1 MGVVGAEVDAVTD
14 SLIEKVVSIEKRAD
28 ELVERARAQVKE
40 IQEETARRLKE
51 LQERYRNELDHTRQQ
66 LRADGEASLKQTL
79 QDEERRFSQLQT
91 QITSR
96 AEPEVEAAGE
106 QVVERFFQV
115 GGTGPGSEGRD
126 GH

>member
-1 MGVVGAEVDAVTD
+1 MAD

-28 ELVERARAQVKE
+28 EFVERARARVKE
-40 IQEETARRLKE
+40 VQGETARGLKE
-51 LQERYRNELDHTRQQ
+51 LQERYRNELDRTRQQ

-79 QDEERRFSQLQT
+79 EAEESRFTRLEEE
-91 QITSR
+91 ITKR
-96 AEPEVEAAGE
+96 AEPQVEAAGE

-115 GGTGPGSEGRD
+115 GQAEPGTEEHD

>member
-51 LQERYRNELDHTRQQ
+51 LQSAT
-66 LRADGEASLKQTL
+66 
-79 QDEERRFSQLQT
+79 
-91 QITSR
+91 
-96 AEPEVEAAGE
+96 
-106 QVVERFFQV
+106 
-115 GGTGPGSEGRD
+115 GTNWTTPGSNCAPTGRRHSSRLFRTRSV
-126 GH
+126 GSLNFRRRSPAGPSPR